1 MLHIEKMDVTI
12 GGKHIIEGL
21 DLDVGPGEVH
31 AVMGLNGT
39 GKSTLLKAIAGSPET
54 AVAGTVR
61 YKGADLLA
69 MSPDERAAAGIFMS
83 FQNPVEIPGVN
94 SVYFIKTALNEQRK
108 ARGEPEIKSPEFMQ
122 RLGAAL
128 ERLHMDREILQR
140 SVNVGFSG
148 GEKKRSELLQMM
160 LLEPTLMLL
169 DEIDS
174 GLDIDA
180 LKTVAEGINAM
191 RNPERAVIMVTHY
204 SRLLDYV
211 RPDVIHLL
219 SGGRIAKS
227 GDASL
232 AQLLEAKGYDY
243 VLHA

>member
-1 MLHIEKMDVTI
+1 MLKINDMNVTI
-12 GGKHIIEGL
+12 GGKEIICGL
-21 DLDVGPGEVH
+21 DLEVKAGEVH

-54 AVAGTVR
+54 TVEGKAVFNGN
-61 YKGADLLA
+61 DLLGMVA
-69 MSPDERAAAGIFMS
+69 SERAASGIFMS

-94 SVYFIKTALNEQRK
+94 SVYFLKTALNEQRK
-108 ARGEPEIKSPEFMQ
+108 FRGEPELKAPEFMKKLNGVID
-122 RLGAAL
+122 RLGVDKA
-128 ERLHMDREILQR
+128 ILQR

-160 LLEPTLMLL
+160 MLEPELMLL

-191 RNPERAVIMVTHY
+191 RSPERAIIMVTHY
-204 SRLLDYV
+204 SRLLEYIK
-211 RPDVIHLL
+211 PDVIHIL
-219 SGGRIAKS
+219 SGGKIAKS

-232 AQLLEAKGYDY
+232 AAELEEKGYDH
-243 VLHA
+243 VLHT

>member
-1 MLHIEKMDVTI
+1 MEVKA
-12 GGKHIIEGL
+12 
-21 DLDVGPGEVH
+21 GEVH

-54 AVAGTVR
+54 IVEGNVLFHG
-61 YKGADLLA
+61 KDLLS
-69 MSPDERAAAGIFMS
+69 MSASERAASGIFMS

-94 SVYFIKTALNEQRK
+94 SVYFLKTALNEQRK
-108 ARGEPEIKSPEFMQ
+108 FRGEQEIKAPEFMQ
-122 RLGAAL
+122 RLNGVI
-128 ERLHMDREILQR
+128 ERLNIDKSILQR

-160 LLEPTLMLL
+160 MLEPELMLL

-180 LKTVAEGINAM
+180 LKIVAEGINAM
-191 RNPERAVIMVTHY
+191 RNPGRAFIMVTHY
-204 SRLLDYV
+204 SRLLEYI
-211 RPDVIHLL
+211 RPDVIHIL

-227 GDASL
+227 GDATL
-232 AQLLEAKGYDY
+232 AAVLEEKGYEY
-243 VLHA
+243 VLHT